1 MANESLSK
9 SEAYDKA
16 RKEFYDLRHTEDI
29 ERRVAKEEA
38 LYVGAVFAKG
48 PLEVG
53 MELEDKAWDQWRV
66 WAKQEV
72 ENSRQLAATAYTGLD
87 NEDAMPLL
95 EDMDTQA
102 AMEDVA
108 PQAVP
113 NTDQGQDAFAG
124 AIIHP

>member
-9 SEAYDKA
+9 AEAYDKA

-48 PLEVG
+48 PLEIG
-53 MELEDKAWDQWRV
+53 MELEDKAWNHWRE
-66 WAKQEV
+66 WAKKEV
-72 ENSRQLAATAYTGLD
+72 EQSRQFAATAYTGLD

-95 EDMDTQA
+95 EDPDTQE
-102 AMEDVA
+102 AMVDIA
-108 PQAVP
+108 DAVP
-113 NTDQGQDAFAG
+113 KTKQGQEALGG
-124 AIIHP
+124 AIVHP